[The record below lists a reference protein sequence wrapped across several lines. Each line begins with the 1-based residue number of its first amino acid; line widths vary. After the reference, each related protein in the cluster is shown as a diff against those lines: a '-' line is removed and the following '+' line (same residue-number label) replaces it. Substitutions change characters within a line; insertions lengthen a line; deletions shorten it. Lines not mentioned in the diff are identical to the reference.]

1 MIKPFSSLF
10 TKILAWFFLN
20 LILSA
25 ALVTLFFSFQPQV
38 NFYSIFGQQISQRL
52 RAAGMLISHDLNKTP
67 RKNWSQ
73 ILTRHQETQQVNFAL
88 VLADGSCFSDISGKP
103 PKEVIIN
110 ARQTLEL
117 PPSRGEAPPHVF
129 FDPQGMG
136 KNHGIDNNKDTHKKF
151 FPHPPMGKG
160 RPPELEPLLAKPHL
174 IMKTR
179 NPKRYWTGI
188 KIPLSLNASSRPK
201 PGLLLVSSDSI
212 TGNGFFFDPLPW
224 ILVAGAVLLI
234 SMLLWV
240 PLVRNITKPL
250 RRMTLAAEEIARG
263 RFDVTINEPRTDE
276 IGRLAKAI
284 NHMTSR
290 LAAFVTGQRRF
301 LGDVS
306 HELGSPISRIQMGLA
321 ILEQR
326 TTGENQIR
334 VKDVLEDVD
343 HLGQLVNELLAFSR
357 AEINAKSVKLT
368 IVNLHPLVEEVIKRE
383 ESGNTTIVNEISPDI
398 RVKAAPDLLTR
409 AVANL
414 IRNAVKHAGHAGPVH
429 ISAETQKDKIALI
442 VRDAGPGVPETM
454 LDQLFEPFF
463 RPEASRTR
471 DSGGVGLGLAI
482 VKTCIETCQ
491 GTVFACND
499 KSNGFTVTITLK
511 NGSGYSHNL

>member
-20 LILSA
+20 LILST
-25 ALVTLFFSFQPQV
+25 ALVTLFFSFQPQI
-38 NFYSIFGQQISQRL
+38 NFYTIFGQQISQRL
-52 RAAGMLISHDLNKTP
+52 RSAGMLISHDLNNTLQ
-67 RKNWSQ
+67 KNWHQ

-88 VLADGSCFSDISGKP
+88 VLADGSCFSASSGKP
-103 PKEVIIN
+103 PKEVIVN
-110 ARQTLEL
+110 AREILAMG
-117 PPSRGEAPPHVF
+117 PPPGEAPPSVF
-129 FDPQGMG
+129 FNPLRRGQ
-136 KNHGIDNNKDTHKKF
+136 KHGIDHKNDNF
-151 FPHPPMGKG
+151 SPRPHTAMEKNPP
-160 RPPELEPLLAKPHL
+160 PYLDSLPAKPHL
-174 IMKTR
+174 IMKTQ

-188 KIPLSLNASSRPK
+188 KIPLLLDTSSHPK

-224 ILVAGAVLLI
+224 MMVAGAVLLI
-234 SMLLWV
+234 SVLLWI
-240 PLVRNITKPL
+240 PMVRNITKPL
-250 RRMTLAAEEIARG
+250 GRMTLAAEEIAKG
-263 RFDVTINEPRTDE
+263 HFDVTIHEPRTDE

-290 LAAFVTGQRRF
+290 LSAFVTGQRRF

-357 AEINAKSVKLT
+357 AEINKKSIPLD
-368 IVNLHPLVEEVIKRE
+368 IVNLHPLIEETIKRE
-383 ESGNTTIVNEISPDI
+383 NIGTLTIFNEIAPDI
-398 RVKAAPDLLTR
+398 RVKAAPELLTR

-414 IRNAVKHAGHAGPVH
+414 IRNAAKYAGNTGPVH
-429 ISAETQKDKIALI
+429 ISAEKQKDKITLI
-442 VRDAGPGVPETM
+442 VRDSGPGVPETM

-463 RPEASRTR
+463 RPEASRNR
-471 DSGGVGLGLAI
+471 DYGGVGLGLAI

-491 GTVFACND
+491 GTVCACNG
-499 KSNGFTVTITLK
+499 KPNGFIVTVTLK
-511 NGSGYSHNL
+511 TGL

>member
-38 NFYSIFGQQISQRL
+38 NFYTIFGQQISHRL

-67 RKNWSQ
+67 RKNWYQ
-73 ILTRHQETQQVNFAL
+73 ILTRHQETQQMNFAL
-88 VLADGSCFSDISGKP
+88 VLADGSCFSSSGGKP
-103 PKEVIIN
+103 PKEVIMN
-110 ARQTLEL
+110 ARETLAL
-117 PPSRGEAPPHVF
+117 PPSRGEVPPDIF
-129 FDPQGMG
+129 FDPQRMVQ
-136 KNHGIDNNKDTHKKF
+136 NHGIDNNNVNHRKIP
-151 FPHPPMGKG
+151 PHPPREKG
-160 RPPELEPLLAKPHL
+160 PPPKLDPLVAKPHL

-188 KIPLSLNASSRPK
+188 KIPLSLDASSHPK
-201 PGLLLVSSDSI
+201 PVLLLVSSDSI

-224 ILVAGAVLLI
+224 MMVAGAVLLI
-234 SMLLWV
+234 SVLLWI

-250 RRMTLAAEEIARG
+250 GRMTLAAEEIAKG
-263 RFDVTINEPRTDE
+263 HFDVTIHEPRTDE

-290 LAAFVTGQRRF
+290 LSAFVTGQRRF

-321 ILEQR
+321 ILENR

-334 VKDVLEDVD
+334 VKDVLEDID

-357 AEINAKSVKLT
+357 AEINKKSVKL
-368 IVNLHPLVEEVIKRE
+368 
-383 ESGNTTIVNEISPDI
+383 DI
-398 RVKAAPDLLTR
+398 
-409 AVANL
+409 ANL
-414 IRNAVKHAGHAGPVH
+414 
-429 ISAETQKDKIALI
+429 
-442 VRDAGPGVPETM
+442 
-454 LDQLFEPFF
+454 
-463 RPEASRTR
+463 RP
-471 DSGGVGLGLAI
+471 SG
-482 VKTCIETCQ
+482 
-491 GTVFACND
+491 
-499 KSNGFTVTITLK
+499 
-511 NGSGYSHNL
+511 

>member
-1 MIKPFSSLF
+1 MTKPFSSLF

-20 LILSA
+20 LILST

-38 NFYSIFGQQISQRL
+38 NFYTIFGQQISQRL
-52 RAAGMLISHDLNKTP
+52 RSAGMLISHDLNKTSK
-67 RKNWSQ
+67 KNWYQ

-88 VLADGSCFSDISGKP
+88 VLADGSCFSASSVKP
-103 PKEVIIN
+103 PKEVIIT
-110 ARQTLEL
+110 ARETLAMG
-117 PPSRGEAPPHVF
+117 PPPGEAPPHVF
-129 FDPQGMG
+129 FDPQRMG
-136 KNHGIDNNKDTHKKF
+136 EKHGIKNRNDNF
-151 FPHPPMGKG
+151 RRSPPHTAMEKNPPSY
-160 RPPELEPLLAKPHL
+160 LESLPAKPHL

-188 KIPLSLNASSRPK
+188 KIPLRLDTSSHQK

-224 ILVAGAVLLI
+224 MMVAGAVLLI
-234 SMLLWV
+234 SVLLWI

-250 RRMTLAAEEIARG
+250 GRMTLAAEEIAKG
-263 RFDVTINEPRTDE
+263 HFDVTIHEPRTDE

-290 LAAFVTGQRRF
+290 LSAFVTGQRRF

-306 HELGSPISRIQMGLA
+306 HELGSPISRIQMGLG
-321 ILEQR
+321 ILENR

-357 AEINAKSVKLT
+357 AEINKKSVKLD
-368 IVNLHPLVEEVIKRE
+368 IVSLQPLVEETIKRE
-383 ESGNTTIVNEISPDI
+383 NIGNLTIFNEIAPDI
-398 RVKAAPDLLTR
+398 RVKAAPELLTR

-414 IRNAVKHAGHAGPVH
+414 IRNAVKYAGNAGPVY
-429 ISAETQKDKIALI
+429 ISAEKQKDKIALI

-491 GTVFACND
+491 GTVCACNG
-499 KSNGFTVTITLK
+499 KPNGFTVTVTLK
-511 NGSGYSHNL
+511 TGL

>member
-25 ALVTLFFSFQPQV
+25 ALVAMFFSFQLQV
-38 NFYSIFGQQISQRL
+38 NFYTIFGQQISHRL
-52 RAAGMLISHDLNKTP
+52 RAAGMLISHDLNNTP
-67 RKNWSQ
+67 QKNWYQ

-88 VLADGSCFSDISGKP
+88 VLADGSCFSASNGKP

-110 ARQTLEL
+110 ARKTLTMG
-117 PPSRGEAPPHVF
+117 PPPGEGPSHIF
-129 FDPQGMG
+129 FDPQRMG
-136 KNHGIDNNKDTHKKF
+136 QKHEFDNRNDNFRPRPLHIAMGEN
-151 FPHPPMGKG
+151 PP
-160 RPPELEPLLAKPHL
+160 PYLEPLPAKPHL

-188 KIPLSLNASSRPK
+188 KIPLLLEPSSHPEL
-201 PGLLLVSSDSI
+201 GLLLVSSDSI
-212 TGNGFFFDPLPW
+212 TGNGFYFNPLPW
-224 ILVAGAVLLI
+224 MMVAGAVLLI
-234 SMLLWV
+234 SVLLWV
-240 PLVRNITKPL
+240 PLVRNITNPL
-250 RRMTLAAEEIARG
+250 GRMTLAAEEIAKG
-263 RFDVTINEPRTDE
+263 HFDVTIHEPRTDE

-290 LAAFVTGQRRF
+290 LSAFVTGQRRF

-321 ILEQR
+321 ILEHR

-357 AEINAKSVKLT
+357 AEINKKSVQLD
-368 IVNLHPLVEEVIKRE
+368 IVSLRPLVEETIKRE
-383 ESGNTTIVNEISPDI
+383 NIGTLIIFNEIAPDI

-414 IRNAVKHAGHAGPVH
+414 IRNAAKYAGNAGPVY
-429 ISAETQKDKIALI
+429 ISAEKEKDKISLI

-463 RPEASRTR
+463 RPEASRNR
-471 DSGGVGLGLAI
+471 DYGGVGLGLAI

-491 GTVFACND
+491 GTVCACNG
-499 KSNGFTVTITLK
+499 KRHGFTVTVTLK
-511 NGSGYSHNL
+511 NGL